1 MLGWLGDTLRFSRAE
16 RSLMVTDRL
25 ERLSKTL
32 QEKGI
37 EHALLSSFISL
48 RYFTGYQATVEL
60 EPSPMTSVL
69 GVFLWIRGQQ
79 PTLYLADM
87 EPGEGIEASVLRESF
102 LSYIIDRPM
111 FAVHD
116 LAAKLAAKLQPLR
129 PGKVAIEPEEIPAAL
144 LDALRAECPHLEF
157 CSIQN
162 VLATFRMVKDA
173 EEIETMREALALCD
187 LGQDIAKQQAAAGH
201 TEIEIFTALRR
212 AMELREGGRV
222 PIIADVV
229 SGPRTALMG
238 GPPSARKFES
248 GELLIVDLVP
258 RHLGYWGDSCNT
270 CCAGEPKKE
279 YQAAFAGLSSVLSDA
294 IAAVRPGLQACD
306 LDRQVRSGV
315 AKLGGSYPHHTGHG
329 LGISWHEEPRIVPYN
344 TTPLARDMI
353 IALEPGMYFEGK
365 WGMRLEYVLRVT
377 ESGAELLSKY
387 RHEL

>member
-1 MLGWLGDTLRFSRAE
+1 
-16 RSLMVTDRL
+16 MVSDRL
-25 ERLSKTL
+25 ARLAGTL

-37 EHALLSSFISL
+37 DHALLSSFVSL

-60 EPSPMTSVL
+60 EPSPITSVL
-69 GVFLWIRGQQ
+69 GIFLWIRGEQ

-87 EPGEGIEASVLRESF
+87 EPGEGIAASILRENFS
-102 LSYIIDRPM
+102 SYIIDRPM
-111 FAVHD
+111 FAVRD
-116 LAAKLAAKLQPLR
+116 LSAKLADKLRPLP
-129 PGKVAIEPEEIPAAL
+129 PGKVAIEPEEVPAAL

-162 VLATFRMVKDA
+162 ILATFRMVKDA
-173 EEIETMREALALCD
+173 EEIETLRAALALCD
-187 LGQDIAKQQAAAGH
+187 LGQQVAKQQATAGR

-212 AMELREGGRV
+212 AMEVREGSRV

-229 SGPRTALMG
+229 AGPRTALSG
-238 GPPSARKFES
+238 GPPTARKLEG

-270 CCAGEPKKE
+270 CCAGEPRKE
-279 YQAAFAGLSSVLSDA
+279 YKAAFAGLANVLSDA
-294 IAAVRPGLQACD
+294 IAAVRPGLEASD

-344 TTPLARDMI
+344 TTPLAPDMI